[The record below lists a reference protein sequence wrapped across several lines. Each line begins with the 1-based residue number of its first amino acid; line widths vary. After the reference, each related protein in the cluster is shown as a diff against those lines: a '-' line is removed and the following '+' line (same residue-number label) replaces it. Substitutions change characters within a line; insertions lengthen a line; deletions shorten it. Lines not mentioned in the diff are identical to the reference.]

1 MIFIFRALPSQ
12 HRKKKKVDQVEKEL
26 LCHPLALYPHIEDS
40 VPPDVR
46 VKRFFIF
53 SEYFIFYS
61 LQKNTV
67 CLKKKMD

>member
-12 HRKKKKVDQVEKEL
+12 HRKQKKVDQVEKEL

-46 VKRFFIF
+46 VKRFFLLSDYLVF
-53 SEYFIFYS
+53 HSFK
-61 LQKNTV
+61 KNY
-67 CLKKKMD
+67 